1 MVAGHMQALV
11 GKWCAVSIRRDKR
24 NGRWLFRKQVRLPEG
39 RSERIF
45 GVPATFGLPNTRQGA
60 EEAER
65 LAIARLLTPPAAQPL
80 PPSPEIPSK
89 EVPTVEAF
97 ASLFLET
104 SRVANKPSW
113 TRSKA
118 LILRRHIL
126 PHVGAMRL
134 DEVTYQ
140 TVEDFK
146 LQLATAPRSK
156 VNNEP
161 LNAKT
166 VVNVMSVLHRLLVI
180 AKKRGLVPSVPE
192 FEWLRPSNHEFDFLS
207 FDEAPCLIKA
217 ARGEWRTMIAL
228 ALRTGLRRG
237 ELLALRWQDVDLEAG
252 RLVVR
257 QNIVR
262 GIVGTPKSGKPRE
275 IPLSAETVAML
286 KAHQH
291 ERGPLVFCTRDGRHL
306 ADTSMTHALKGAC
319 KRAALRPMGWHSM
332 RHTFASHLAMR
343 NVPIRVIQEL
353 MGHAT
358 IQMTMRYAHLSP
370 CVTKSAVESL
380 DTPRPQ
386 VAAKRQQRLGNS
398 AN

>member
-65 LAIARLLTPPAAQPL
+65 LAIARLLTPPEAQPL
-80 PPSPEIPSK
+80 PPEVPSK

-97 ASLFLET
+97 APLYLEI
-104 SRVANKPSW
+104 SRISNKPSW
-113 TRSKA
+113 ASSKA

-126 PHVGAMRL
+126 PRVGSLRL
-134 DEVTYQ
+134 DEVTYHV
-140 TVEDFK
+140 VEDFK
-146 LQLATAPRSK
+146 LHLVTAPRSEK
-156 VNNEP
+156 NPKP
-161 LNAKT
+161 LHAKT
-166 VVNVMSVLHRLLVI
+166 VSLILHVLHRLLTV
-180 AKKRGLVPSVPE
+180 AKKRGLLSSVPE
-192 FEWLRPSNHEFDFLS
+192 FEWIRIPLQEVDFLS
-207 FDEAPCLIKA
+207 FDEAPCLVAA
-217 ARGEWRTMIAL
+217 ARGEWRSMIAL

-237 ELLALRWQDVDLEAG
+237 ELRALRWQDVDLEAG

-262 GIVGTPKSGKPRE
+262 SIVGSPKSGKPRE

-286 KAHQH
+286 KAHRH
-291 ERGPLVFCTRDGRHL
+291 ERGPLVFCTKTGGYLPETTTVD
-306 ADTSMTHALKGAC
+306 ALHKTC
-319 KRAALRPMGWHSM
+319 KKAKLRRTGWHM
-332 RHTFASHLAMR
+332 LRHTFASHLAMR
-343 NVPIRVIQEL
+343 GVPIRVIQEL

-370 CVTKSAVESL
+370 CVTKSAVEVL
-380 DTPRPQ
+380 DTPRNQ
-386 VAAKRQQRLGNS
+386 MAAKWQQSQES
-398 AN
+398 AAN